1 VVPPKVQVGLAVKE
15 MVKEAWEMIH
25 SIWVSA
31 DKVNEVNIEKLR
43 WEFDNITFKSDECVE
58 EFTMR
63 ISPLANQ
70 LRLLTDGIL
79 DKKVVNNMLQS
90 VLDHLKQVAISIETL
105 LYLDALSIEEAAG
118 HLQAVENHRKKKSAV
133 PAQDVGGQLLLT
145 KE

>member
-1 VVPPKVQVGLAVKE
+1 VVPPKAQVGLAVKE

-118 HLQAVENHRKKKSAV
+118 HLQVVENRRKKKSAV